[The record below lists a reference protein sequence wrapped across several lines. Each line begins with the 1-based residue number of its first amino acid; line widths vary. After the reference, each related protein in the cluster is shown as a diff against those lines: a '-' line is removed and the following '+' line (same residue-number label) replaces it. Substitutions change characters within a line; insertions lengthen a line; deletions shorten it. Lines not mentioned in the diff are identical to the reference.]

1 MYFSGTM
8 MLVIPSITTLQG
20 QLEADAVR
28 MGLTALNLNKVG
40 PDILGNIVYK
50 PCRPLSAT

>member
-1 MYFSGTM
+1 MCFSGTM